1 METQDL
7 IASLALAQEA
17 AVTYTDI
24 DQAQDMLQIDWDT
37 RAVTIP
43 KSITNAGVKN
53 DHLSKKLVLSMD
65 RYVYGVDLANHTF
78 AIHFINVANY
88 DAKKKQYDECASG
101 VYPVTSIDLSVD
113 GKVTCEWEITNA
125 ATQIVGDVVFALH
138 VFTIVDGA
146 FTYHLGTTPT
156 VLDLLNTIN
165 ATEHGKNITPDEIE
179 VYIQM
184 MADYSTG
191 IEEKIAAAVKDV
203 SIETDKTLSVSGQAA
218 DAAIVG
224 EELKKILDEIA
235 DLKYVAIQITA
246 FNNNVGTA
254 EIGSKVDAVTLS
266 WTLNKTA
273 KTITV
278 DGEEQSV
285 DSTTLVLSNLG
296 LTANKTWTLK
306 VTDEK
311 DASATKTTSV
321 SFLNGVYYGVA
332 GSIDGYDS
340 NFVSSLTKAL
350 SSTRARTITVTAGAG
365 QYIYYCVPTRF
376 GDCSFNVG
384 GFDGGFDKVSTF
396 DFANAS
402 GYTESYDVYK
412 STNANLGSTTVKI
425 S

>member
-78 AIHFINVANY
+78 AIHFINVASY

-156 VLDLLNTIN
+156 VLDLLNTVN

-179 VYIQM
+179 VYVQK
-184 MADYSTG
+184 MADLIAEIDAQVQEILDKYLADNPTLCLPKVT
-191 IEEKIAAAVKDV
+191 EEDNDKILQVVDGAWVKVSMADSAVKTYIDDYIN
-203 SIETDKTLSVSGQAA
+203 SALE
-218 DAAIVG
+218 G
-224 EELKKILDEIA
+224 E
-235 DLKYVAIQITA
+235 Y
-246 FNNNVGTA
+246 
-254 EIGSKVDAVTLS
+254 
-266 WTLNKTA
+266 
-273 KTITV
+273 
-278 DGEEQSV
+278 
-285 DSTTLVLSNLG
+285 
-296 LTANKTWTLK
+296 
-306 VTDEK
+306 
-311 DASATKTTSV
+311 
-321 SFLNGVYYGVA
+321 
-332 GSIDGYDS
+332 
-340 NFVSSLTKAL
+340 
-350 SSTRARTITVTAGAG
+350 
-365 QYIYYCVPTRF
+365 
-376 GDCSFNVG
+376 
-384 GFDGGFDKVSTF
+384 
-396 DFANAS
+396 
-402 GYTESYDVYK
+402 
-412 STNANLGSTTVKI
+412 
-425 S
+425 